1 MSSAYKQLSEL
12 SEKIRNCK
20 KCPLW
25 KNRKNAVPGEGPVS
39 AEIMFIG
46 EAPGYHEDLQGRPF
60 VGAAG
65 KYLTKLIERIGL
77 KRADVYITNVVK
89 CRPPNNRD
97 PKNEE
102 INACSPYLDRQI
114 NIIRPK
120 IIVTLGRHST
130 IYILS
135 IAGKEVSGISQ
146 VRGRLFQISL
156 DTSLQIN
163 VIPTY
168 HPAAALYNPAL
179 KTIIEKDFDFI
190 RSVYTGEYFETK
202 QKKITLEDFF

>member
-12 SEKIRNCK
+12 SEEIRNCK

-77 KRADVYITNVVK
+77 KRENVYITNVVK

-97 PKNEE
+97 PRNEE
-102 INACSPYLDRQI
+102 ISACSPYLDRQI
-114 NIIRPK
+114 SIIRPK

-135 IAGKEVSGISQ
+135 RTGKAISGISQ
-146 VRGRLFQISL
+146 VRGRLFQVSFNSGL
-156 DTSLQIN
+156 NIN

-190 RSVYTGEYFETK
+190 RSIYTGEYFETK
-202 QKKITLEDFF
+202 RKKITLEDFF

>member
-1 MSSAYKQLSEL
+1 MLKTKQEL
-12 SEKIRNCK
+12 LDEIADKIRNCK

-25 KNRKNAVPGEGPVS
+25 QHRRNAVPGEGSPD

-65 KYLTKLIERIGL
+65 KLLTELIEGIGL
-77 KRADVYITNVVK
+77 RRENVFITNVVK

-97 PKNEE
+97 PTDDE
-102 INACSPYLDRQI
+102 ISACSPYLDEQI
-114 NIIRPK
+114 KILSPK

-130 IYILS
+130 IYILRK
-135 IAGKEVSGISQ
+135 AGISVSGISQ
-146 VRGRLFQISL
+146 VRGRVFDITF
-156 DTSLQIN
+156 DDIKVR

-168 HPAAALYNPAL
+168 HPAAALYNPKL
-179 KTIIEKDFDFI
+179 KADLEKDFNFI
-190 RSVYTGEYFETK
+190 RSVYSGEYDK
-202 QKKITLEDFF
+202 AKKKTITLEDFF